1 MYQIKN
7 QFYQKK
13 EEAQVD
19 ATKSAAQAELD
30 LQIAK
35 FKLAQIE
42 HEQRAEAEFRAE
54 IGLTLLEND
63 AGILQEKLIK
73 ARLELALYVE
83 MDKNE
88 YVIGEAKLR
97 VQNTRVMYNGIRKKI
112 FKICLKHGVKS
123 EHSTRS

>member
-7 QFYQKK
+7 QFYKK
-13 EEAQVD
+13 ECDSQAQVEKD
-19 ATKSAAQAELD
+19 RAQAELD
-30 LQIAK
+30 MQIAK
-35 FKLAQIE
+35 FKLAQIQ
-42 HEQRAEAEFRAE
+42 HEQQVEAEFRAE

-88 YVIGEAKLR
+88 HMISEAKLR

>member
-1 MYQIKN
+1 MENK
-7 QFYQKK
+7 FYQKK
-13 EEAQVD
+13 EEAESQ
-19 ATKSAAQAELD
+19 AEAAKSTAQAELD
-30 LQIAK
+30 IQIAK

-63 AGILQEKLIK
+63 ANILREKLVK
-73 ARLELALYVE
+73 ARLELAFCVE
-83 MDKNE
+83 MDKSN
-88 YVIGEAKLR
+88 YMIGEAKLR
-97 VQNTRVMYNGIRKKI
+97 VQNTRVMYDGIRKKI